1 VFLHDIATHASR
13 KLSGVSKQPPQ
24 RVVFLDHARH
34 RLFAQSGV
42 LRKSESTCDIRTR
55 SRFFPCKG
63 KNQNLSISKEYS
75 SHGLR
80 LPLRRLRRREKEKE
94 RNCVTLW
101 TFFFL
106 RSVYTFAAG
115 TQNRR
120 CLFET
125 FLLLNG
131 DVNTNT
137 DIILIIVFEGVVHVE
152 KKTAKNNREKNE
164 QRDDVG
170 AHDERYG
177 C

>member
-1 VFLHDIATHASR
+1 
-13 KLSGVSKQPPQ
+13 
-24 RVVFLDHARH
+24 
-34 RLFAQSGV
+34 
-42 LRKSESTCDIRTR
+42 
-55 SRFFPCKG
+55 
-63 KNQNLSISKEYS
+63 
-75 SHGLR
+75 
-80 LPLRRLRRREKEKE
+80 
-94 RNCVTLW
+94 VTLW
-101 TFFFL
+101 TLFFV
-106 RSVYTFAAG
+106 RSVYTSAAG

-137 DIILIIVFEGVVHVE
+137 IIILIIIVFEGVVHVE
-152 KKTAKNNREKNE
+152 KKTAKNIREKNE

>member
-1 VFLHDIATHASR
+1 VKAHVTFKREA
-13 KLSGVSKQPPQ
+13 V
-24 RVVFLDHARH
+24 
-34 RLFAQSGV
+34 
-42 LRKSESTCDIRTR
+42 
-55 SRFFPCKG
+55 FFPCKG
-63 KNQNLSISKEYS
+63 KNQNLSTPKEYS

-80 LPLRRLRRREKEKE
+80 LPLRRHFVAEREREKL
-94 RNCVTLW
+94 RDFVDDL
-101 TFFFL
+101 FV
-106 RSVYTFAAG
+106 RSVYTSAAG

-137 DIILIIVFEGVVHVE
+137 IIILIIIVFEGVVHVE
-152 KKTAKNNREKNE
+152 KKTAKNIREKNE

>member
-1 VFLHDIATHASR
+1 VKAHVTFKREAVFSLGGEKPKSLHFKGIFVARSAPSSPSFT
-13 KLSGVSKQPPQ
+13 PP
-24 RVVFLDHARH
+24 RERE
-34 RLFAQSGV
+34 R
-42 LRKSESTCDIRTR
+42 E
-55 SRFFPCKG
+55 
-63 KNQNLSISKEYS
+63 
-75 SHGLR
+75 
-80 LPLRRLRRREKEKE
+80 REKL
-94 RNCVTLW
+94 RDFVDV
-101 TFFFL
+101 FFV
-106 RSVYTFAAG
+106 RSVHSSAAG

-137 DIILIIVFEGVVHVE
+137 DIILIIIVFEGVVHVE

>member
-1 VFLHDIATHASR
+1 MTFKREAV
-13 KLSGVSKQPPQ
+13 
-24 RVVFLDHARH
+24 
-34 RLFAQSGV
+34 
-42 LRKSESTCDIRTR
+42 
-55 SRFFPCKG
+55 FFPWGG
-63 KNQNLSISKEYS
+63 KTKISPFQRNIRRTVCAFLSVVVLSPKE
-75 SHGLR
+75 R
-80 LPLRRLRRREKEKE
+80 E

-101 TFFFL
+101 TFFFV
-106 RSVYTFAAG
+106 RSVYTSAAG

-137 DIILIIVFEGVVHVE
+137 IIILIIIVFEGVVHVE

>member
-1 VFLHDIATHASR
+1 VDVFF
-13 KLSGVSKQPPQ
+13 V
-24 RVVFLDHARH
+24 
-34 RLFAQSGV
+34 
-42 LRKSESTCDIRTR
+42 
-55 SRFFPCKG
+55 
-63 KNQNLSISKEYS
+63 
-75 SHGLR
+75 
-80 LPLRRLRRREKEKE
+80 
-94 RNCVTLW
+94 
-101 TFFFL
+101 
-106 RSVYTFAAG
+106 RSVHTSAAG

-177 C
+177 CW

>member
-1 VFLHDIATHASR
+1 MKAHVTFKREA
-13 KLSGVSKQPPQ
+13 V
-24 RVVFLDHARH
+24 
-34 RLFAQSGV
+34 
-42 LRKSESTCDIRTR
+42 
-55 SRFFPCKG
+55 FFPWG
-63 KNQNLSISKEYS
+63 RKNQNLSISKEYS

-94 RNCVTLW
+94 REKLRDFVDV
-101 TFFFL
+101 FFV
-106 RSVYTFAAG
+106 RSVYTSAAG

>member
-1 VFLHDIATHASR
+1 VRDFVDA
-13 KLSGVSKQPPQ
+13 
-24 RVVFLDHARH
+24 
-34 RLFAQSGV
+34 
-42 LRKSESTCDIRTR
+42 
-55 SRFFPCKG
+55 FF
-63 KNQNLSISKEYS
+63 
-75 SHGLR
+75 
-80 LPLRRLRRREKEKE
+80 
-94 RNCVTLW
+94 V
-101 TFFFL
+101 
-106 RSVYTFAAG
+106 RSVYTSAAG

-170 AHDERYG
+170 AHDERCG
-177 C
+177 CW

>member
-1 VFLHDIATHASR
+1 VTFEREAVFSLARGKTKISPFQRNIRRTVCAF
-13 KLSGVSKQPPQ
+13 LS
-24 RVVFLDHARH
+24 VV
-34 RLFAQSGV
+34 V
-42 LRKSESTCDIRTR
+42 LS
-55 SRFFPCKG
+55 P
-63 KNQNLSISKEYS
+63 KE
-75 SHGLR
+75 R
-80 LPLRRLRRREKEKE
+80 E

-101 TFFFL
+101 TFFFV
-106 RSVYTFAAG
+106 RSVYTSAAG

>member
-1 VFLHDIATHASR
+1 LQGEKPKSLHFKGIFVARSAPSSPSFT
-13 KLSGVSKQPPQ
+13 PP
-24 RVVFLDHARH
+24 RERE
-34 RLFAQSGV
+34 R
-42 LRKSESTCDIRTR
+42 E
-55 SRFFPCKG
+55 
-63 KNQNLSISKEYS
+63 
-75 SHGLR
+75 
-80 LPLRRLRRREKEKE
+80 REKL
-94 RNCVTLW
+94 RDFVDV
-101 TFFFL
+101 FFV
-106 RSVYTFAAG
+106 RSVHSSAAG

-137 DIILIIVFEGVVHVE
+137 DIILIIIVFEGVVHVE

>member
-1 VFLHDIATHASR
+1 MTFKREAV
-13 KLSGVSKQPPQ
+13 
-24 RVVFLDHARH
+24 
-34 RLFAQSGV
+34 
-42 LRKSESTCDIRTR
+42 
-55 SRFFPCKG
+55 FFPLQGEEKPKSLHSKG
-63 KNQNLSISKEYS
+63 IVVARSAPS
-75 SHGLR
+75 SPSFTPPR
-80 LPLRRLRRREKEKE
+80 EREREKL
-94 RNCVTLW
+94 RDFVDV
-101 TFFFL
+101 FFV

-115 TQNRR
+115 TRNRR

-177 C
+177 CW

>member
-1 VFLHDIATHASR
+1 MTFEREAV
-13 KLSGVSKQPPQ
+13 
-24 RVVFLDHARH
+24 
-34 RLFAQSGV
+34 
-42 LRKSESTCDIRTR
+42 
-55 SRFFPCKG
+55 FFPWAGGEKPKSLHFKG
-63 KNQNLSISKEYS
+63 IFVARSAPS
-75 SHGLR
+75 SPSFTPPR
-80 LPLRRLRRREKEKE
+80 EREREKL
-94 RNCVTLW
+94 RDFVDV
-101 TFFFL
+101 FFV
-106 RSVYTFAAG
+106 RSVYTSAAG

-177 C
+177 CW

>member
-1 VFLHDIATHASR
+1 MTFKREAV
-13 KLSGVSKQPPQ
+13 
-24 RVVFLDHARH
+24 
-34 RLFAQSGV
+34 
-42 LRKSESTCDIRTR
+42 
-55 SRFFPCKG
+55 FFPWGG
-63 KNQNLSISKEYS
+63 KTKISPFQRNIRRTVCAFLSVVYAAERKRKRE
-75 SHGLR
+75 
-80 LPLRRLRRREKEKE
+80 REKL
-94 RNCVTLW
+94 RDFVDV
-101 TFFFL
+101 FFV
-106 RSVYTFAAG
+106 RSVHTSAAG

-137 DIILIIVFEGVVHVE
+137 IIILILIVIVFEGVVHVE

>member
-1 VFLHDIATHASR
+1 VTFEREAVKRGKTKISPFQRNIRRTVCAFLSVVYAAER
-13 KLSGVSKQPPQ
+13 K
-24 RVVFLDHARH
+24 
-34 RLFAQSGV
+34 
-42 LRKSESTCDIRTR
+42 RK
-55 SRFFPCKG
+55 
-63 KNQNLSISKEYS
+63 
-75 SHGLR
+75 
-80 LPLRRLRRREKEKE
+80 REKL
-94 RNCVTLW
+94 RDFVDV
-101 TFFFL
+101 FFV
-106 RSVYTFAAG
+106 RSVYTSAAG

-177 C
+177 CW

>member
-1 VFLHDIATHASR
+1 MDV
-13 KLSGVSKQPPQ
+13 
-24 RVVFLDHARH
+24 
-34 RLFAQSGV
+34 LFV
-42 LRKSESTCDIRTR
+42 
-55 SRFFPCKG
+55 
-63 KNQNLSISKEYS
+63 
-75 SHGLR
+75 
-80 LPLRRLRRREKEKE
+80 
-94 RNCVTLW
+94 
-101 TFFFL
+101 
-106 RSVYTFAAG
+106 RSVYTSAAG

-137 DIILIIVFEGVVHVE
+137 IIILIIIVFEGVVDVE
-152 KKTAKNNREKNE
+152 KKTAKNIREKNE

>member
-1 VFLHDIATHASR
+1 M
-13 KLSGVSKQPPQ
+13 
-24 RVVFLDHARH
+24 
-34 RLFAQSGV
+34 
-42 LRKSESTCDIRTR
+42 LRKSESTCDIQTR
-55 SRFFPCKG
+55 SRFFPLGG

-80 LPLRRLRRREKEKE
+80 LPLRRRFVAEREREKL
-94 RNCVTLW
+94 RDFVDVL
-101 TFFFL
+101 FV
-106 RSVYTFAAG
+106 RSVYTSAAG

-152 KKTAKNNREKNE
+152 KKTAKNIREKNE

-170 AHDERYG
+170 AHDGRYG

>member
-1 VFLHDIATHASR
+1 MTFEREAV
-13 KLSGVSKQPPQ
+13 
-24 RVVFLDHARH
+24 
-34 RLFAQSGV
+34 
-42 LRKSESTCDIRTR
+42 
-55 SRFFPCKG
+55 FFPCKKKG

-80 LPLRRLRRREKEKE
+80 LPLRRRFVAEREREKL
-94 RNCVTLW
+94 RDFVDVL
-101 TFFFL
+101 FV
-106 RSVYTFAAG
+106 RSVYTSAAG

-137 DIILIIVFEGVVHVE
+137 IIILIIIVFEGVVHVE
-152 KKTAKNNREKNE
+152 KKTAKNIREKNE

>member
-1 VFLHDIATHASR
+1 MTFEREAV
-13 KLSGVSKQPPQ
+13 
-24 RVVFLDHARH
+24 
-34 RLFAQSGV
+34 
-42 LRKSESTCDIRTR
+42 
-55 SRFFPCKG
+55 FFPCKG
-63 KNQNLSISKEYS
+63 KDQNLSISKEYS

-94 RNCVTLW
+94 RERNCVTLW
-101 TFFFL
+101 TFFFV
-106 RSVYTFAAG
+106 RSVYTSAAG
-115 TQNRR
+115 THNRR

-137 DIILIIVFEGVVHVE
+137 DIILIIIVFEGVVHVE

>member
-1 VFLHDIATHASR
+1 MTFEREAV
-13 KLSGVSKQPPQ
+13 
-24 RVVFLDHARH
+24 
-34 RLFAQSGV
+34 
-42 LRKSESTCDIRTR
+42 
-55 SRFFPCKG
+55 FFPCKG

-94 RNCVTLW
+94 KERNCVTLW
-101 TFFFL
+101 TFFFV
-106 RSVYTFAAG
+106 RSVYTSAAG
-115 TQNRR
+115 THNRR

-137 DIILIIVFEGVVHVE
+137 DIILIIIVFEGVVHVE

>member
-1 VFLHDIATHASR
+1 VRDFVDA
-13 KLSGVSKQPPQ
+13 
-24 RVVFLDHARH
+24 
-34 RLFAQSGV
+34 
-42 LRKSESTCDIRTR
+42 
-55 SRFFPCKG
+55 FF
-63 KNQNLSISKEYS
+63 
-75 SHGLR
+75 
-80 LPLRRLRRREKEKE
+80 
-94 RNCVTLW
+94 V
-101 TFFFL
+101 
-106 RSVYTFAAG
+106 RSVYTSAAG

-137 DIILIIVFEGVVHVE
+137 IIILILIVIVFEGVVHVE

>member
-1 VFLHDIATHASR
+1 MTFEREAVFSLARGKTKISPFQRNIRRTVCAFLSVVYAAER
-13 KLSGVSKQPPQ
+13 K
-24 RVVFLDHARH
+24 
-34 RLFAQSGV
+34 
-42 LRKSESTCDIRTR
+42 RKR
-55 SRFFPCKG
+55 
-63 KNQNLSISKEYS
+63 
-75 SHGLR
+75 
-80 LPLRRLRRREKEKE
+80 E

-101 TFFFL
+101 TLFFV
-106 RSVYTFAAG
+106 RSVYTSAAG

-177 C
+177 CW

>member
-1 VFLHDIATHASR
+1 MDVFF
-13 KLSGVSKQPPQ
+13 V
-24 RVVFLDHARH
+24 
-34 RLFAQSGV
+34 
-42 LRKSESTCDIRTR
+42 
-55 SRFFPCKG
+55 
-63 KNQNLSISKEYS
+63 
-75 SHGLR
+75 
-80 LPLRRLRRREKEKE
+80 
-94 RNCVTLW
+94 
-101 TFFFL
+101 
-106 RSVYTFAAG
+106 RSVYTSAAG
-115 TQNRR
+115 THNRR

-137 DIILIIVFEGVVHVE
+137 DIILIIIVFEGVVHVE

>member
-1 VFLHDIATHASR
+1 V
-13 KLSGVSKQPPQ
+13 
-24 RVVFLDHARH
+24 RH
-34 RLFAQSGV
+34 SNE
-42 LRKSESTCDIRTR
+42 KP
-55 SRFFPCKG
+55 FFPKKPKSLHFKG
-63 KNQNLSISKEYS
+63 IFVARSAPS
-75 SHGLR
+75 SPSFTPPR
-80 LPLRRLRRREKEKE
+80 EREREKL
-94 RNCVTLW
+94 RDFVDV
-101 TFFFL
+101 FFV
-106 RSVYTFAAG
+106 RSVYTSAAG

-177 C
+177 CW

>member
-1 VFLHDIATHASR
+1 MTFEREAV
-13 KLSGVSKQPPQ
+13 
-24 RVVFLDHARH
+24 
-34 RLFAQSGV
+34 
-42 LRKSESTCDIRTR
+42 
-55 SRFFPCKG
+55 FFPRGG
-63 KNQNLSISKEYS
+63 KTKIFPFQRNIRRTVCAFLSVVYAAERKRKRE
-75 SHGLR
+75 
-80 LPLRRLRRREKEKE
+80 REKL
-94 RNCVTLW
+94 RDFVDV
-101 TFFFL
+101 FFV
-106 RSVYTFAAG
+106 RSVHTSAAG

-170 AHDERYG
+170 AHDERCG
-177 C
+177 CW

>member
-1 VFLHDIATHASR
+1 MKAHVTFKREAVFSLGGEKPKSLHFKGIFVARSAPSSPSFT
-13 KLSGVSKQPPQ
+13 PP
-24 RVVFLDHARH
+24 RERE
-34 RLFAQSGV
+34 R
-42 LRKSESTCDIRTR
+42 E
-55 SRFFPCKG
+55 
-63 KNQNLSISKEYS
+63 
-75 SHGLR
+75 
-80 LPLRRLRRREKEKE
+80 REKP
-94 RNCVTLW
+94 RDFVDV
-101 TFFFL
+101 FFV
-106 RSVYTFAAG
+106 RSVYTSAAG
-115 TQNRR
+115 KQNRR

-177 C
+177 CW

>member
-1 VFLHDIATHASR
+1 MKAHVTFKREA
-13 KLSGVSKQPPQ
+13 V
-24 RVVFLDHARH
+24 
-34 RLFAQSGV
+34 
-42 LRKSESTCDIRTR
+42 
-55 SRFFPCKG
+55 FFPCKG
-63 KNQNLSISKEYS
+63 KNQNLSTPKEYS

-80 LPLRRLRRREKEKE
+80 LPLRRHFVAEREREKL
-94 RNCVTLW
+94 RDFVDVL
-101 TFFFL
+101 FV
-106 RSVYTFAAG
+106 RSVYTSAAG

>member
-1 VFLHDIATHASR
+1 MTFKREAV
-13 KLSGVSKQPPQ
+13 
-24 RVVFLDHARH
+24 
-34 RLFAQSGV
+34 
-42 LRKSESTCDIRTR
+42 
-55 SRFFPCKG
+55 FFPLKEG
-63 KNQNLSISKEYS
+63 KNLSTPKEYS

-80 LPLRRLRRREKEKE
+80 LPLRRHFVAEREREKL
-94 RNCVTLW
+94 RDFVDVL
-101 TFFFL
+101 FV
-106 RSVYTFAAG
+106 RSVYTSAAG

-137 DIILIIVFEGVVHVE
+137 IIILIIIVFEGVVHVE
-152 KKTAKNNREKNE
+152 KKTAKNIREKNE

>member
-1 VFLHDIATHASR
+1 MTFEREAV
-13 KLSGVSKQPPQ
+13 
-24 RVVFLDHARH
+24 
-34 RLFAQSGV
+34 
-42 LRKSESTCDIRTR
+42 
-55 SRFFPCKG
+55 FFPWGEKPKSLHFKG
-63 KNQNLSISKEYS
+63 IFVARSAPS
-75 SHGLR
+75 SPSFTPPR
-80 LPLRRLRRREKEKE
+80 EREREREKL
-94 RNCVTLW
+94 RDFVDV
-101 TFFFL
+101 FFV
-106 RSVYTFAAG
+106 RSVYTSAAG

-137 DIILIIVFEGVVHVE
+137 DIILIIIVFEGVVHVE